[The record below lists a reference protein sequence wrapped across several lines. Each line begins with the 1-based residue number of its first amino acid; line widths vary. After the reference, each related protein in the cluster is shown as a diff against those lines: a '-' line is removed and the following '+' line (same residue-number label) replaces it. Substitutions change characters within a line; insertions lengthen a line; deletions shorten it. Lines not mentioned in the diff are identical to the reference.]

1 MPTFAYDAQ
10 IAAQPEAVRTAL
22 GRIEAPALDPGRPV
36 ILTGIGTSL
45 HACRIAADWAAALS
59 GGSVRPH
66 AVEAHAMAAHAPLR
80 ADDQVV
86 VVSHR
91 GSKRFPNA
99 VLQRARA
106 VGARSVAVTGEGPHT
121 PDADTVLRT
130 CAGERAATHTV
141 SYLTAL
147 VALGRLIAGLVGEA
161 AARPLTEALAG
172 VPELLQQ
179 AVDAPAPTHAAARL
193 AEREPLLVAGFGL
206 DAVTAGEA
214 ALKIKEGAYLW
225 AEGMSVEAALHGP
238 AAVYRDPTAMVTIA
252 PGDDDGGRIGQLQ
265 RLGRDLGVP
274 VLTCGSGTDAD
285 LWFPA
290 APALVQPMPAIVPLQ
305 RLVAELAR
313 VRATN
318 PDTIR
323 TDEEPWASAMK
334 RIEL

>member
-1 MPTFAYDAQ
+1 MPTFTYDEQ
-10 IAAQPEAVRTAL
+10 IASQPAAVRDAL
-22 GRIEAPALDPGRPV
+22 GSIAAPALDPARPV
-36 ILTGIGTSL
+36 VFTGIGTSL
-45 HACRIAADWAAALS
+45 HACRIAARWTAALTD
-59 GGSVRPH
+59 GAIRPH
-66 AVEAHAMAAHAPLR
+66 AVEAHELAGQAPLR

-99 VLQRARA
+99 VLQRARD
-106 VGARSVAVTGEGPHT
+106 VGARTVAVTGDGPHE

-147 VALGRLIAGLVGEA
+147 AALGRLVAGLLGEA
-161 AARPLTEALAG
+161 AARPLTAALAA
-172 VPELLQQ
+172 VPEHLQQ
-179 AVDAPAPTHAAARL
+179 AVDAPAPVAAAEQL
-193 AEREPLLVAGFGL
+193 AARSPLVMAGFGL

-238 AAVYRDPTAMVTIA
+238 AAVYQEPAAMVTIA
-252 PGDDDGGRIGQLQ
+252 PAGDDGGRIGQLQ
-265 RLGRDLGVP
+265 QLGRDLGLP
-274 VLTCGSGTDAD
+274 VVTCASEPEAD
-285 LWFPA
+285 LWFPE
-290 APALVQPMPAIVPLQ
+290 APAMVQPMLSIVPLQ

-313 VRATN
+313 LRGTN

-334 RIEL
+334 RVRL